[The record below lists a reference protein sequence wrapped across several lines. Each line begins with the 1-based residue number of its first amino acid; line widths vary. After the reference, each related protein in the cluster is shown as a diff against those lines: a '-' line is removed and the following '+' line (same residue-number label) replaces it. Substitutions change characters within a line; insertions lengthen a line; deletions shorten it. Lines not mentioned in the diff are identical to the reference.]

1 MSDISVI
8 IPAYQHADIL
18 GACLESVL
26 NQTLKPKE
34 IMVVDDGS
42 TDNTQEVL
50 DMFVRRRST
59 GRPVGTTPI
68 LKIHKKENQGN
79 PNPTRNKGF
88 ELSSGSYVIFLDAD
102 VVMKPDMLEKLYGA
116 LESNPEAG
124 FAYSSFKF
132 GWKKFNSFPYD
143 ADRLKKMNYIHT
155 SALIRRDAFP
165 GFDENIKRFQDWDL
179 WLTMLENGYEGV
191 FVPEELFTAVQAHG
205 RGKISISS
213 WRPSFFYKIPWFG
226 RKPESVK
233 KYEEARKIILKKHG
247 LWT

>member
-8 IPAYQHADIL
+8 IPAYQHADTLKVCID
-18 GACLESVL
+18 SVL
-26 NQTLKPKE
+26 RQTLQPKE

-50 DMFVRRRST
+50 GMFART
-59 GRPVGTTPI
+59 CPA

-88 ELSSGSYVIFLDAD
+88 ELSSGSLVIFLDAD
-102 VVMKPDMLEKLYGA
+102 VVMKPDMLEKLYRA
-116 LESNPEAG
+116 LESDSSTG
-124 FAYSSFKF
+124 FAYCSFKF
-132 GWKKFNSFPYD
+132 GWKKFKSFPYS
-143 ADRLKKMNYIHT
+143 AERLRQMNYIHT
-155 SALIRRDAFP
+155 SALIRREAFP

-179 WLTMLENGYEGV
+179 WLTMLENENEGV
-191 FVPEELFTAVQAHG
+191 FVPEVLFTALQAHG
-205 RGKISISS
+205 RTGISISS

-226 RKPESVK
+226 RRPNSVK
-233 KYEEARKIILKKHG
+233 KYEDAREIILKKHG